1 MLNVEL
7 INKRAFKQFSVNL
20 YYKILFRNQLTNE
33 RFAVKYLFSSQL
45 IIMPLFF
52 YLLSYF
58 NSLADNL
65 LL

>member
-52 YLLSYF
+52 LSAVIF
-58 NSLADNL
+58 
-65 LL
+65 